1 MSGPLQGTSTWS
13 SRCQWCN
20 HPATPMESTLVYA
33 TTLYRTVLWRCPGW
47 TAVLYCT
54 QHAQR
59 ALCWPREAFKK
70 FCQMNTAMEFRTFLE
85 IQGMTDST
93 VAINMIRPRRSG
105 RTRCWRCGD
114 TVVCATRHILINK
127 WRHWQ
132 TDSIM
137 FMTSFSTLYFTNL
150 RTQITLPHKSDDEFF
165 QVLYQDFMWNQCS
178 VRNMRRR

>member
-70 FCQMNTAMEFRTFLE
+70 FCQMT
-85 IQGMTDST
+85 
-93 VAINMIRPRRSG
+93 PRWNSG
-105 RTRCWRCGD
+105 RSCKYKGWPTQLSPSTWFDLGGQALR
-114 TVVCATRHILINK
+114 RHSCLC
-127 WRHWQ
+127 
-132 TDSIM
+132 DSPHLDKQ
-137 FMTSFSTLYFTNL
+137 MTSLTDRFYHVYDIIQHIILYKLKN
-150 RTQITLPHKSDDEFF
+150 SDH
-165 QVLYQDFMWNQCS
+165 S
-178 VRNMRRR
+178 SS